1 MKPKRLV
8 LFQTCAANPFDA
20 NSDDD
25 SLCRSD
31 RMQYGYGNIGQMDL
45 YTAECIGHIGQA
57 FQILFVICR
66 TDFQHLPH

>member
-8 LFQTCAANPFDA
+8 LFQTCSANPFDA

-45 YTAECIGHIGQA
+45 YTAECVGHDWPGIPDS
-57 FQILFVICR
+57 LR
-66 TDFQHLPH
+66 HLSH